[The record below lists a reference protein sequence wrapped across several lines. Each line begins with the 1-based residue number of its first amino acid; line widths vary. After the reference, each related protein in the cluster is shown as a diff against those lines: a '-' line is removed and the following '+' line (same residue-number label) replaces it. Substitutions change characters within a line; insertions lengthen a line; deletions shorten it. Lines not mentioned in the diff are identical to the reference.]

1 MTRGVIVS
9 NNKNLF
15 EYSVAE
21 FIDALKK
28 EEINIGKLVPFV
40 DCYGVHKFFVELRN
54 VVGNH
59 TYMFIAYSY
68 HFEKNYFDEHK

>member
-1 MTRGVIVS
+1 MKRS
-9 NNKNLF
+9 KSLF

-21 FIDALKK
+21 FIDALK
-28 EEINIGKLVPFV
+28 EDEINIGKLVPFV
-40 DCYGVHKFFVELRN
+40 DCYGVHKFFIELRN

-68 HFEKNYFDEHK
+68 HFEKNYFDEQK